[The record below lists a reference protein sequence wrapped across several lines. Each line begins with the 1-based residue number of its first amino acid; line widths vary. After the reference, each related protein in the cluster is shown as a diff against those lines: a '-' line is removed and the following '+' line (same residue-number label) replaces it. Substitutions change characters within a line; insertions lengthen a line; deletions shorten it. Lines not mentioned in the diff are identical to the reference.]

1 MEKPRLQK
9 LYFDEIRPELMKSFG
24 FKNIMQVPQ
33 VKKIVINIG
42 VKEAVEDSKVLQSVM
57 DGVTKIAGQK
67 PVKTFAKKSIAGFK
81 IREGMPLGVK
91 VTLRKEKMYEF
102 LDKLINLSL
111 PAVRDFQG
119 LKTRF
124 DGRGNYNIGI
134 KEWIIFPEIE
144 FGAYDKIYGLNLT
157 IHTNANAD
165 QEAFE
170 LLKKFKMPFSHST
183 KK

>member
-9 LYFDEIRPELMKSFG
+9 LYFDEIRPELMKSLG

-33 VKKIVINIG
+33 IKKIVINIG
-42 VKEAVEDSKVLQSVM
+42 VKEAVEDSKALQAVM

-67 PVKTFAKKSIAGFK
+67 PIKTVAKKSIAGFK

-91 VTLRKEKMYEF
+91 VTLRKEIMYEF

-119 LKTRF
+119 LKTRL

-134 KEWIIFPEIE
+134 KEWNIFPEIE
-144 FGAYDKIYGLNLT
+144 FGVYDKIYGLNLT
-157 IHTNANAD
+157 IHTDANAD
-165 QEAFE
+165 HEAFE
-170 LLKKFKMPFSHST
+170 LLKKFKMPFSHD